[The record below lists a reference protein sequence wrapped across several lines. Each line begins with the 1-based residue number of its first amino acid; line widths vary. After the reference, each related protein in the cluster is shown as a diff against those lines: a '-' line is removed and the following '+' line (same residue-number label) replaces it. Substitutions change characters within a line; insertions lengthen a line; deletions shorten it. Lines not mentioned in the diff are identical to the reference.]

1 MFSLRCHETSLS
13 AACTM
18 HIWPSISA
26 PSPLFWRDQVL
37 LTRPPTPPP
46 PPFCW
51 LAPRAPIC
59 AQAELILGP
68 WNNNYRSYSQSIDT
82 EWAIFRGR
90 PEIPQLLILSYK
102 QSQNT
107 NWNSWRILQQREY
120 SCTVSILSCPNYIQD
135 TPVAACPL
143 LLPSWV
149 SLRKYPC
156 IVPPLY
162 IAQQ

>member
-1 MFSLRCHETSLS
+1 MTWWDVFLLIQNSRVDVTKPLWGSTAGPRSARC
-13 AACTM
+13 
-18 HIWPSISA
+18 
-26 PSPLFWRDQVL
+26 SPLFWRDQVL

-102 QSQNT
+102 QSKNT
-107 NWNSWRILQQREY
+107 NWNSWRILQQIEY
-120 SCTVSILSCPNYIQD
+120 SCTVSILSCPSYIQD
-135 TPVAACPL
+135 TPVAAR
-143 LLPSWV
+143 PSS
-149 SLRKYPC
+149 SLAGC
-156 IVPPLY
+156 L
-162 IAQQ
+162 